1 MSLGLRVEDMFDGKN
16 NYNAWKERIQSIFEE
31 AEVWGIMVN
40 TRHNPVAVPTD
51 LVQLAKFKK
60 KNSKAKILVLE
71 GIKDHVIPHVRG
83 KTYAHEMWTSLTS
96 IYQSSNENKKSGP
109 KGETKGH

>member
-1 MSLGLRVEDMFDGKN
+1 MSLGLRVKDRLDGQN

-40 TRHNPVAVPTD
+40 TTQNPVVVPAD
-51 LVQLAKFKK
+51 PVQLAKFN
-60 KNSKAKILVLE
+60 KNNAKEKRLILE

-83 KTYAHEMWTSLTS
+83 KTYAHEMWTALTS
-96 IYQSSNENKKSGP
+96 FTLQQNLF
-109 KGETKGH
+109 